1 MHLLCLA
8 SDGLPQYHG
17 RMIISASRRCDI
29 PAFYPRWLAK
39 RFERQFVL
47 VRNPFNRHQV
57 GRVGLSPSEVDAIVF
72 WSKNPAP
79 LLPCLGTFEPFPY
92 YFQYTLNGYS
102 SAYEPKLPPI
112 DERIA
117 TFLKLS
123 GRCGMDRMVWRYDPI
138 LLSPDCTLEWHRKTF
153 SSLCRRLSGY
163 TDTCVISFLDLYR
176 HMQPV
181 CERLG
186 IRTLENAEMSELV
199 EFCVSIATSCG
210 MQIQTCAETID
221 LVALGVVKGA
231 CIDGLRLEKIS
242 GKTFLTRKDKYQR
255 SGCNCIESVD
265 IGTYDICSHG
275 CIYCYANP
283 GRSREGL
290 LPMHDDDSPFLIGD
304 PEAEDCVYERKPHSM
319 VVSDT
324 QCLFDFE

>member
-1 MHLLCLA
+1 MSWLA
-8 SDGLPQYHG
+8 SDEYPQYHG

-29 PAFYPRWLAK
+29 PAFYSRWLAK
-39 RFERQFVL
+39 RFEQRFVF

-57 GRVGLSPSEVDAIVF
+57 GRVGLSPSEVDGIVF

-79 LLPCLGTFEPFPY
+79 MFTYLETFEPFPY
-92 YFQYTLNGYS
+92 YFQYTLNGYPPV
-102 SAYEPKLPPI
+102 YEPNLPPV

-123 GRCGMDRMVWRYDPI
+123 GRCGMDRLVWRYDPI
-138 LLSPDCTLEWHRKTF
+138 LLSPECTLEWHRNTF
-153 SSLCRRLSGY
+153 SYLCGRLSGHA
-163 TDTCVISFLDLYR
+163 DTCVISFLDLYR
-176 HMQPV
+176 HMQPA

-186 IRTLENAEMSELV
+186 IRTLENTEMLELV
-199 EFCVSIATSCG
+199 DFFVSVASSYGI
-210 MQIQTCAETID
+210 QIQTCAETID
-221 LVALGVVKGA
+221 LVVLGVVKGA
-231 CIDGLRLEKIS
+231 CIDGRRLEKIS

-283 GRSREGL
+283 GRASDGL
-290 LPMHDDDSPFLIGD
+290 SVLHDDDSPFLVGGS
-304 PEAEDCVYERKPHSM
+304 ESEDCVYERKTHSM
-319 VVSDT
+319 VAPNT